1 MDSSSAQKIVNKP
14 LLPTSYSLLPTF
26 QFSQSSLQ
34 DFETCPRRF
43 KLRYL
48 DRLRWPA
55 VESEPVREAERL
67 AQLGTDF
74 HRLVQQHVA
83 GLSEEILNQ
92 HLAESDPSLRIWW
105 QSYLQYRPT
114 LAAGTRLYPETVLSV
129 PLRGYRLLARFDL
142 LAVQPDGRFLII
154 DWKTSL
160 HKPERDNLARRM
172 QTHVYPYVLAM
183 GGAAFNNGQPL
194 DPAAIEMIY
203 WYPTSPDQPE
213 HFTYSAQLRQ
223 QDEEFLSNLI
233 EQIKHAVQ
241 TATFPLVE
249 DKKACTYCVYRSYCD
264 RGQTGGP
271 LAELADETV
280 TELDLSSLDWD
291 QIAEIQF

>member
-1 MDSSSAQKIVNKP
+1 MV
-14 LLPTSYSLLPTF
+14 LPTTF

-83 GLSEEILNQ
+83 GLAEEVLSQ
-92 HLAESDPSLRIWW
+92 QLAESDPALQTWW
-105 QSYLQYRPT
+105 QSYLQHRPT
-114 LAAGTRLYPETVLSV
+114 LATGTRLYPEMQLSV
-129 PLRGYRLLARFDL
+129 PLRGCRLMARFDL

-160 HKPERDNLARRM
+160 HKPERDTLARRM
-172 QTHVYPYVLAM
+172 QTRVYPYVLALA
-183 GGAAFNNGQPL
+183 GAAFNTGQPI
-194 DPAAIEMIY
+194 DPATIEMIY

-213 HFTYSAQLRQ
+213 HFQYNAQLCRR
-223 QDEEFLSNLI
+223 DEEFLSSLI
-233 EQIKHAVQ
+233 EQIKHSAQ
-241 TATFPLVE
+241 TTAFPLVE
-249 DKKACTYCVYRSYCD
+249 DKKACTYCVYRSFCD
-264 RGQTGGP
+264 RGQKGGP
-271 LAELADETV
+271 VAELAEETV
-280 TELDLSSLDWD
+280 GELDLSSLDWD

>member
-1 MDSSSAQKIVNKP
+1 MV
-14 LLPTSYSLLPTF
+14 LPTTF

-83 GLSEEILNQ
+83 GLAEEILNQ
-92 HLAESDPSLRIWW
+92 QLAASDPALQTWW
-105 QSYLQYRPT
+105 QSYLQHRPA
-114 LAAGTRLYPETVLSV
+114 LVAGTRLYPEMMLSV
-129 PLRGYRLLARFDL
+129 PLRGCRLMARFDL

-160 HKPERDNLARRM
+160 HKPERDTLAQRM
-172 QTHVYPYVLAM
+172 QTRVYPFVLALA
-183 GGAAFNNGQPL
+183 GAAFNTGQPI

-203 WYPTSPDQPE
+203 WYPASPDQPE
-213 HFTYSAQLRQ
+213 HFQYNAKLRQ
-223 QDEEFLSNLI
+223 RDEEFLSSLI
-233 EQIKHAVQ
+233 EQVKHAAQ
-241 TATFPLVE
+241 TAAFPLVE
-249 DKKACTYCVYRSYCD
+249 DTKACTYCVYRSFCD
-264 RGQTGGP
+264 RGQKGGP
-271 LAELADETV
+271 VAELAEETV
-280 TELDLSSLDWD
+280 GELDLSSLDWD